1 MKSRILIAAVSLS
14 ALAACFVPQS
24 KIAQTDKD
32 ITTLRADVKAMKDQ
46 LAELRKRIDRVEPD
60 VTGATDLQKSL
71 ADYGVR
77 IDQFATDL
85 QILQGKLE
93 ENNFRLSEIGQKLD
107 DRGFK
112 VDELGQR
119 VEELDKKVKA
129 LAEGGAAAAQGEQ
142 DKKKAPAKAPE
153 PSEVYRQA
161 KNDYDAGNFDLSIA
175 GFENYLKQFPSASQA
190 DNAHYWI
197 GESYYSKK
205 DYPKAIEAFSKL
217 LKSHPKSAKAPAARL
232 KIGYSYQ
239 NEKNVAKAKEHL
251 QKVIKDYPS
260 SKEAVLARERLKKIE
275 KTEKP

>member
-1 MKSRILIAAVSLS
+1 MISRTLSAILSLA
-14 ALAACFVPQS
+14 ALAACVPQTEIVRT
-24 KIAQTDKD
+24 KTD
-32 ITTLRADVKAMKDQ
+32 ITDLRADVKTMKDQ

-60 VTGATDLQKSL
+60 VTGATDLQKNL

-77 IDQFATDL
+77 VDQFATDL

-119 VEELDKKVKA
+119 VEVIETKVKA
-129 LAEGGAAAAQGEQ
+129 LAEGGAVAAQGEQ
-142 DKKKAPAKAPE
+142 DKKKGPAKTPE

-161 KNDYDAGNFDLSIA
+161 KNDYDAGNFDLAVA
-175 GFENYLKQFPSASQA
+175 GFENYLKQFPTASQA

-217 LKSHPKSAKAPAARL
+217 LKSYPKSAKAPAARL
-232 KIGYSYQ
+232 KTGYSYQ
-239 NEKNVAKAKEHL
+239 NEKNTAKAKEHL
-251 QKVIKDYPS
+251 QKVVKDYPS
-260 SKEAVLARERLKKIE
+260 SKEAVLARERLKKLE
-275 KTEKP
+275 KAEKP